1 MNNKDKIA
9 KYLEKFL
16 DKSSEARIWYLKADL
31 KVRLKLLVSGDS
43 GVQDL
48 INLWKRKNIIRK
60 EFDFAQIIMDEA
72 IEELAEE
79 LKDNKKL
86 AKEAEQR
93 LEGLLSKLNDDS
105 IQML

>member
-1 MNNKDKIA
+1 M
-9 KYLEKFL
+9 
-16 DKSSEARIWYLKADL
+16 
-31 KVRLKLLVSGDS
+31 RLKLLVSQDS

-48 INLWKRKNIIRK
+48 INLWKRKNIIRN
-60 EFDFAQIIMDEA
+60 EFDFSQVIMDEA

-79 LKDNKKL
+79 LKSNKNL

-93 LEGLLSKLNDDS
+93 LESLLGKLNDDS

>member
-1 MNNKDKIA
+1 MDNKDKIA
-9 KYLEKFL
+9 KYMEKFL
-16 DKSSEARIWYLKADL
+16 DKSTEARIWYLKADL
-31 KVRLKLLVSGDS
+31 KVRLKVLVSQDS
-43 GVQDL
+43 GVQDFM
-48 INLWKRKNIIRK
+48 NVWNRKNIIRK

-93 LEGLLSKLNDDS
+93 LESLLCKLNDNS

>member
-1 MNNKDKIA
+1 MANKDKIA
-9 KYLEKFL
+9 QYLEKIL
-16 DKSSEARIWYLKADL
+16 DKSSEARICYLKSDL
-31 KVRLKLLVSGDS
+31 KVRLKLLVSQDS

-48 INLWKRKNIIRK
+48 INLWKRKNIIRN
-60 EFDFAQIIMDEA
+60 EFDFSQVIMDEA

-79 LKDNKKL
+79 LKSNKNL

-93 LEGLLSKLNDDS
+93 LESLLGKLNDDS